1 MTTTTP
7 AGPTAPTAQATA
19 STPPSPIAIRRRRT
33 PATPYLLLIPAT
45 LILLVGLGYPVYWQ
59 VVTSLQQFGMMQQF
73 GAPPT
78 FVGLD
83 NYARIFTDDR
93 LWAVVGRSIVFCLVN
108 AFLTVAIGLGLALL
122 MRAVHGAVRIVMQVV
137 LLLAWATPLVAAVT
151 VFRWLFDY
159 RTGVVNWL
167 LVQIGLEGYDG
178 YAWLAQPLTFFFVA
192 TLVIVWMSVPFVAMS
207 LYAGLTQVSEEVLEA
222 ARLDGARPG
231 QILWHILLP
240 LVRPVLAIVLLLQ
253 IIWDLRVFAQIRLLQ
268 DAGAPISETNLLGNF
283 IYELGI
289 GSQDFAGAAAVSI
302 FVLLLTVL
310 LAAPYVRSLMK
321 EDAV

>member
-1 MTTTTP
+1 MTTATP
-7 AGPTAPTAQATA
+7 A
-19 STPPSPIAIRRRRT
+19 STIAIRRRRQ
-33 PATPYLLLIPAT
+33 PATPYLLLLPAV

-59 VVTSLQQFGMMQQF
+59 VVTSLQEYGMMQQF

-78 FVGLD
+78 FAGLD
-83 NYARIFTDDR
+83 NYARIFSDER
-93 LWAVVGRSIVFCLVN
+93 LLPVVTRSLIFCLVN

-122 MRAVHGAVRIVMQVV
+122 MKAVHGAVRITMQVV

-159 RTGVVNWL
+159 RAGVVNWL
-167 LVQIGLEGYDG
+167 LVQIGLDQYQG
-178 YAWLAQPLTFFFVA
+178 YAWLAQPLTFFVVA

-222 ARLDGARPG
+222 ARLDGASPA
-231 QILWHILLP
+231 QILRHILLP

-289 GSQDFAGAAAVSI
+289 GSQDFSGAAAVSI

-321 EDAV
+321 EDAA

>member
-1 MTTTTP
+1 
-7 AGPTAPTAQATA
+7 
-19 STPPSPIAIRRRRT
+19 
-33 PATPYLLLIPAT
+33 
-45 LILLVGLGYPVYWQ
+45 VYWQ
-59 VVTSLQQFGMMQQF
+59 VVTSLQEYGMMQQF

-78 FVGLD
+78 FAGLD

-93 LWAVVGRSIVFCLVN
+93 LWTVVWRSVLFCLVN

-122 MRAVHGAVRIVMQVV
+122 MKTVHGAVRIVMQVV

-159 RTGVVNWL
+159 RTGVVNWV
-167 LVQIGLEGYDG
+167 LVQLGLEQFQG
-178 YAWLAQPLTFFFVA
+178 YAWFAQPSTFFMVA
-192 TLVIVWMSVPFVAMS
+192 TMVIVWMSVPFVAMS

-222 ARLDGARPG
+222 ARLDGARPA
-231 QILWHILLP
+231 QILRHILLP

-289 GSQDFAGAAAVSI
+289 GSQDFSGAAAVSI

-321 EDAV
+321 EDAA